1 MTRSWARYKGVQNTP
16 ALLAWGIPLA
26 LAAAVLI
33 AGLVPVYFLFPP
45 AWVLSTVLY
54 VLFARLLGAA
64 EEYPDG
70 VAADKDFAERVV
82 ALHAHQARAA
92 PTEVDTRDRR
102 ALTRLLR
109 IIWITGLAVLVADAL
124 IILFATPDMPTYEA
138 HRDRFFM
145 IAAARTVI
153 YYLAA

>member
-1 MTRSWARYKGVQNTP
+1 MVLLPPDRYELQHPVSSQARSTFLYSSHRSRPNPMKSRGKGVQNTP

-45 AWVLSTVLY
+45 AWVRSPVLY
-54 VLFARLLGAA
+54 VLFARLMGAA

-70 VAADKDFAERVV
+70 VAADRVFAERVE
-82 ALHAHQARAA
+82 AFHAQQAREA
-92 PTEVDTRDRR
+92 PSDVDTRYRR

-109 IIWITGLAVLVADAL
+109 IIWI
-124 IILFATPDMPTYEA
+124 I
-138 HRDRFFM
+138 
-145 IAAARTVI
+145 
-153 YYLAA
+153 

>member
-16 ALLAWGIPLA
+16 ALLAWGIPPA

-54 VLFARLLGAA
+54 VLFARLTGAA

-70 VAADKDFAERVV
+70 VAADTVFAERV
-82 ALHAHQARAA
+82 AAFHAQQARQA
-92 PTEVDTRDRR
+92 PTNGDPRHPR
-102 ALTRLLR
+102 AL
-109 IIWITGLAVLVADAL
+109 
-124 IILFATPDMPTYEA
+124 
-138 HRDRFFM
+138 
-145 IAAARTVI
+145 
-153 YYLAA
+153 